1 MRAFRYAVDEAL
13 ASIWRGRRSG
23 VLSTL
28 TIALALFVLGGF
40 LLVAA
45 NLERLG
51 AGWTSAAEMSVYL
64 QDEASE
70 AERRAIERAIAAEPA
85 VLGREFVS
93 KDEALRRFRR
103 TFGELGATL
112 DSVGDNPLPASF
124 ELRVAAGPEARSS
137 LERLAETLRQ
147 LPGVAD
153 VRDDRVWMDRLAGL
167 TTLLRGIGLALGSVL
182 ALAAALTVA
191 GVVRLALHAR
201 RDELE
206 IMQLVGAPGA
216 YVRGPFLM
224 EGVIQGG
231 AGAAIALAA
240 LGAGYLVARSRY
252 LAPLASAVDLTS
264 LGFLPWRLSVL
275 LVAGGMVVGCI
286 GGAVAAWSGPDRSP
300 R

>member
-1 MRAFRYAVDEAL
+1 MRAIRYALDEAL
-13 ASIWRGRRSG
+13 ASLWRGRRSG

-64 QDEASE
+64 EDGASE
-70 AERRAIERAIAAEPA
+70 AERGAIERAIAAEPA

-93 KDEALRRFRR
+93 KEEALRRFRR
-103 TFGELGATL
+103 TFGELGAAL

-124 ELRVAAGPEARSS
+124 ELRVAAGPDARSS

-147 LPGVAD
+147 LPGVTD
-153 VRDDRVWMDRLAGL
+153 VRDDRLWMDRLARL
-167 TTLLRGIGLALGSVL
+167 STLLRGIGLALGSVL

-191 GVVRLALHAR
+191 SVVRLALHAR

-206 IMQLVGAPGA
+206 IMRLVGAPSE

-231 AGAAIALAA
+231 AGAAMALAA
-240 LGAGYLVARSRY
+240 LGVGYLMLRSRY
-252 LAPLASAVDLTS
+252 LAPLASAADLS
-264 LGFLPWRLSVL
+264 ALGFLPWQLSVL
-275 LVAGGMVVGCI
+275 LVAGGMVVGGI
-286 GGAVAAWSGPDRSP
+286 GGAVAAWSGPDGAP

>member
-1 MRAFRYAVDEAL
+1 MRAIRYALDEAL
-13 ASIWRGRRSG
+13 ASLWRGRRSG

-64 QDEASE
+64 EDGASE
-70 AERRAIERAIAAEPA
+70 AERGAIERAIAAEPA

-93 KDEALRRFRR
+93 KAEALRRFRR
-103 TFGELGATL
+103 TFGELGAAL

-124 ELRVAAGPEARSS
+124 ELRVAAGPDARSS

-147 LPGVAD
+147 LPGVTD
-153 VRDDRVWMDRLAGL
+153 VRDDRLWMDRLARL
-167 TTLLRGIGLALGSVL
+167 STLLRGIGLALGSVL

-191 GVVRLALHAR
+191 SVVRLALHAR

-206 IMQLVGAPGA
+206 IMRLVGAPSA
-216 YVRGPFLM
+216 YVRGPFLV

-231 AGAAIALAA
+231 AGAAMALAA
-240 LGAGYLVARSRY
+240 LGAGYLMLRSRY
-252 LAPLASAVDLTS
+252 LAPLASAADLS
-264 LGFLPWRLSVL
+264 ALGFLPWQLSVL
-275 LVAGGMVVGCI
+275 LVAGGMVVGGI
-286 GGAVAAWSGPDRSP
+286 GGAVAAWSGPDGAP